1 MNDGTLKTVYNI
13 FSKYKTDVFFNIT
26 NLNNLDDSNNL
37 DNLNNI
43 NNLNNNITNFD
54 FDNID
59 DSDMDNFNKIK
70 LMTKLK
76 YYEEKEKHYGFISS
90 MIQSKHIVQSIQ
102 TEPLIEST
110 EIEPLIESTEIEPLI
125 EPTEIEPLIEPTQIE
140 PLIEPTEVEPVV
152 GLTQTELTVEPIQT
166 KLIDSVQIEQNVQ
179 SAHIETSKIHE
190 IKDIVK
196 INEADRQK
204 LLIHNIM
211 MVGNIKPYEKFW
223 LENDTL
229 TLDTNYF
236 QRYIRWRHSQ
246 KRDIIIDFIEQIVRE
261 CMKILEKNNN
271 ENVNNII
278 RNSILVS
285 CVDIVI
291 IDSVDEIQEQ
301 SVLVVN
307 GLKNMRITYP
317 DKKEKIDKIIELL
330 ETNKIDL
337 LTSRFM

>member
-1 MNDGTLKTVYNI
+1 MNDGALKTVYNI
-13 FSKYKTDVFFNIT
+13 FNKYKTDVFFNIN
-26 NLNNLDDSNNL
+26 NLNIVGRNNPNNL

-54 FDNID
+54 LDNID
-59 DSDMDNFNKIK
+59 DSDMDNFNKMK
-70 LMTKLK
+70 LMNKLK

-90 MIQSKHIVQSIQ
+90 IIQSKHIIQSIQ
-102 TEPLIEST
+102 TEPST
-110 EIEPLIESTEIEPLI
+110 ESIQTDHHIELIQTEPL
-125 EPTEIEPLIEPTQIE
+125 
-140 PLIEPTEVEPVV
+140 VE
-152 GLTQTELTVEPIQT
+152 
-166 KLIDSVQIEQNVQ
+166 SVQTEQNVQ
-179 SAHIETSKIHE
+179 STRIESSEIHE
-190 IKDIVK
+190 VREIVK
-196 INEADRQK
+196 INETEQKKMDERDRQK

-236 QRYIRWRHSQ
+236 QRYTRWKYSQ
-246 KRDIIIDFIEQIVRE
+246 KREIIIDFIEKIVRE
-261 CMKILEKNNN
+261 CIKILDKNNN
-271 ENVNNII
+271 ENVHNIV

-285 CVDIVI
+285 CVDIVV

-317 DKKEKIDKIIELL
+317 DKVEKINKIIDLL

>member
-1 MNDGTLKTVYNI
+1 MNDGALKTVYNI
-13 FSKYKTDVFFNIT
+13 FNKYKTDVFFNIN
-26 NLNNLDDSNNL
+26 NLNIVGRNNPNNL

-54 FDNID
+54 LDNID
-59 DSDMDNFNKIK
+59 DSDMDNFNKMK
-70 LMTKLK
+70 LMNKLK

-90 MIQSKHIVQSIQ
+90 IIQSKHIIQSIQTEPSTESIQTDHHIELIQTEPLVESVQ
-102 TEPLIEST
+102 TEPLIESVQT
-110 EIEPLIESTEIEPLI
+110 EPL
-125 EPTEIEPLIEPTQIE
+125 
-140 PLIEPTEVEPVV
+140 VE
-152 GLTQTELTVEPIQT
+152 
-166 KLIDSVQIEQNVQ
+166 SVQTEQNVQ
-179 SAHIETSKIHE
+179 STRIESSEIHE
-190 IKDIVK
+190 VREIVK
-196 INEADRQK
+196 INETEQKKMDERDRQK

-236 QRYIRWRHSQ
+236 QRYTRWKYSQ
-246 KRDIIIDFIEQIVRE
+246 KREIIIDFIEKIVRE
-261 CMKILEKNNN
+261 CIKILDKNNN
-271 ENVNNII
+271 ENVHNIV

-285 CVDIVI
+285 CVDIVV

-317 DKKEKIDKIIELL
+317 DKVEKINKIIDLL